1 MKNFICCS
9 LTAIFLILDM
19 LAGNLSLFPA
29 FGVYCAIVL
38 FLAYNWKYGIVSA
51 AASGMVLD
59 AVYGHNFSYL
69 SLIFLCAVL
78 VGALIADRG
87 HRQILALLAAGAA
100 AGITV
105 STGVIIAVKFSGGML
120 PAPDRIT
127 YLFSSAAGG
136 GLWLLFSA
144 AVFDFFAVRANLP
157 RCVKS
162 VFSTSPRQPRRPVS
176 RSAQNNSSRRYRR

>member
-1 MKNFICCS
+1 MKNFISCS

-38 FLAYNWKYGIVSA
+38 FLAYGWKYGIVSA
-51 AASGMVLD
+51 AVSGMVLD

-69 SLIFLCAVL
+69 SLIFICAVL
-78 VGALIADRG
+78 AGALLADRG
-87 HRQILALLAAGAA
+87 HRQILALLAGGAA
-100 AGITV
+100 AGITAA
-105 STGVIIAVKFSGGML
+105 SGVIIAIKISGGML

-127 YLFSSAAGG
+127 CLFSAAAGG
-136 GLWLLFSA
+136 GLWLLFSV

-162 VFSTSPRQPRRPVS
+162 AFAASPRQMRRPVS
-176 RSAQNNSSRRYRR
+176 RSAQPHSARRYRK